1 MAGAVNIL
9 NAVFNIDVDTVFQ
22 TNNTTKTDGGFV
34 SFVSYLRP
42 MGLNVLDTNPIYCNV
57 VILPV
62 VSKDLYLVIR

>member
-42 MGLNVLDTNPIYCNV
+42 MGLNVLDTSPIYCSV

-62 VSKDLYLVIR
+62 ASKDLYLVIR